1 MKVPSPTSHLSSS
14 MVVIGECVIEHPD
27 VPEFCSR
34 GRQVR
39 CPGKRVPMLGLEPPI
54 SLTPTIVSVVWART
68 MCASRLSAFA
78 HLPGLRLKGLR
89 PHCLQPTRFPLQP
102 DIYPDHFKNDS
113 RNYIQPVARGLRL
126 GAKSESGRSFAF
138 SIAVS
143 AFQKM
148 VDRGASPPPP
158 SFRYVFC
165 PQPALISAF
174 PGVGM

>member
-1 MKVPSPTSHLSSS
+1 MKVLSPTSHLSSS

-34 GRQVR
+34 DRQVR

-54 SLTPTIVSVVWART
+54 SLTPTIVSVVWARVVGSAVHSPST
-68 MCASRLSAFA
+68 WHPVVTPSETSPPYLTPRADRYISRE
-78 HLPGLRLKGLR
+78 
-89 PHCLQPTRFPLQP
+89 
-102 DIYPDHFKNDS
+102 DFKNDS
-113 RNYIQPVARGLRL
+113 RSYIQPVARGLRL

-148 VDRGASPPPP
+148 VDLCASPPPP

-165 PQPALISAF
+165 PKPALISAF
-174 PGVGM
+174 PGVRM